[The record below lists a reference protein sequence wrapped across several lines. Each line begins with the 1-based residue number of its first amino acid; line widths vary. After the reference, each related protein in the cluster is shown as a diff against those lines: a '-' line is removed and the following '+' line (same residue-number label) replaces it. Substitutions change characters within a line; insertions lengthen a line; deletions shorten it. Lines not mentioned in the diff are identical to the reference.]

1 MVSGVSGILLPVSAT
16 RPIGNNQFGMHE
28 AHVDP
33 ESALAKSV
41 KRVLQMSSAERAAM
55 GGASF

>member
-33 ESALAKSV
+33 ESAVAKSV
-41 KRVLQMSSAERAAM
+41 LHPDCGLDLCLRC
-55 GGASF
+55 